1 MVRVLPSRAVMDTT
15 TDLANR
21 TIDVLNVL
29 LRDELAAIET
39 YGVALHDR
47 SAFSG
52 KTELSRCQRS
62 HETRAAA
69 LRDKIVALGGEPADG
84 AGIAGAWG
92 KVVEIGAAAIS
103 DEMAIRALEQNEEH
117 VHRDYSTWIPNVTPE
132 VRRFLEQKIWPEE
145 ETTYRA
151 MSELKARLQAAH

>member
-1 MVRVLPSRAVMDTT
+1 MCGMDTT
-15 TDLANR
+15 RDLATR

-29 LRDELAAIET
+29 LRDELAAVET

-62 HETRAAA
+62 HEARAAA
-69 LRDKIVALGGEPADG
+69 IRDKILALGGEPAPN
-84 AGIAGAWG
+84 AGIAGAWSR
-92 KVVEIGAAAIS
+92 VVEIGAAAIS

-117 VHRDYSTWIPNVTPE
+117 VHRDYATWIPNVTPE
-132 VRRFLEQKIWPEE
+132 VRTFLEQKIRPEE
-145 ETTYRA
+145 ETTYHT
-151 MSELKARLQAAH
+151 MSDLKARLQGKH

>member
-1 MVRVLPSRAVMDTT
+1 MDTT
-15 TDLANR
+15 HLATR
-21 TIDVLNVL
+21 TVDVLNVL
-29 LRDELAAIET
+29 LRDELAAVET

-62 HETRAAA
+62 HEARAAA
-69 LRDKIVALGGEPADG
+69 IRDKILALGGDPAES
-84 AGIAGAWG
+84 AGIAGAWSR
-92 KVVEIGAAAIS
+92 VIEIGAAAIS

-132 VRRFLEQKIWPEE
+132 VRTFLEQKIWPEE
-145 ETTYRA
+145 ETTYRT
-151 MSELKARLQAAH
+151 MSDLKARLQGTR